1 MIPDWIFKV
10 FGILKSNKTEEFKAI
25 TTSYREL
32 NQEYRSKIEEQ
43 RHRIKELEEMKG
55 NLKSQAEREIMLD
68 DQQSFHMDYIQLLND
83 HRDALEE
90 LYFLR
95 YELKRMKE

>member
-1 MIPDWIFKV
+1 MIPEWIFKLFNV
-10 FGILKSNKTEEFKAI
+10 LKSNKTEEFKAI

-32 NQEYRSKIEEQ
+32 NQEYRAKIEEQ

-55 NLKSQAEREIMLD
+55 NLKSQDERDNMLG
-68 DQQSFHMDYIQLLND
+68 DQQNFHIQYIELLND

-95 YELKRMKE
+95 YELKRLKE